1 MFDKIGNLPLH
12 PLVVHAAVVGIP
24 LAVLLAFL
32 FAFPRTRA
40 WARWPLA
47 IVLVGATGATFVA
60 RQSGLALEAALGIKG
75 GNPVGDLIAK
85 HYQLG
90 NQLLYIMIVFTVI
103 GLLNAFVVSRGAS
116 DSDAGDA
123 EQSAIVRIG
132 LPVLL
137 VLVALVA
144 FTWVV
149 RVGDLGAHA
158 VWNPTAPPMI
168 PF

>member
-1 MFDKIGNLPLH
+1 
-12 PLVVHAAVVGIP
+12 
-24 LAVLLAFL
+24 
-32 FAFPRTRA
+32 
-40 WARWPLA
+40 
-47 IVLVGATGATFVA
+47 
-60 RQSGLALEAALGIKG
+60 
-75 GNPVGDLIAK
+75 
-85 HYQLG
+85 
-90 NQLLYIMIVFTVI
+90 MIVFTVI

-137 VLVALVA
+137 VVVALVA